1 MMREDLVTEDA
12 MGMLCVM
19 KGCRKGGCGRLLGMK
34 GVEREGVRKRVS

>member
-19 KGCRKGGCGRLLGMK
+19 KGCRKGGRGRLL
-34 GVEREGVRKRVS
+34 GVEREGVRKRVG